1 MRRSAWPVVGLALT
15 AMTVSAWGE
24 TVLLAPTTTIVVL
37 VRHAEKAAGPGDDP
51 PLTPDGRRR
60 AETLAAIVKDAR
72 PTAIITTQLHR
83 AVETAQPSAAASG
96 VTPETVSIDPAKIPQ
111 SVATVAAA
119 VRKHAGETVLVVGHN
134 NTVPAIISA
143 LGGPQLPIIC
153 DTVYDKM
160 FVLVLGK
167 DVRLIQTRYGAPA
180 PTTAGC
186 D

>member
-15 AMTVSAWGE
+15 AMTLSAWGE
-24 TVLLAPTTTIVVL
+24 TVLLAPATTIVVL

-51 PLTPDGRRR
+51 RLTPDGRRR

-119 VRKHAGETVLVVGHN
+119 VRKHAGETVTTTPFRRSSPRSVGRN
-134 NTVPAIISA
+134 CRLSA
-143 LGGPQLPIIC
+143 
-153 DTVYDKM
+153 
-160 FVLVLGK
+160 
-167 DVRLIQTRYGAPA
+167 TRY
-180 PTTAGC
+180 TTRC
-186 D
+186 SCWCSVRTFV

>member
-51 PLTPDGRRR
+51 RLTPDGRRR

-96 VTPETVSIDPAKIPQ
+96 VTPETVSIDPGQ
-111 SVATVAAA
+111 
-119 VRKHAGETVLVVGHN
+119 RFRRVLPPSPPPCANMRARRSQQHRSGDHLR
-134 NTVPAIISA
+134 A
-143 LGGPQLPIIC
+143 
-153 DTVYDKM
+153 
-160 FVLVLGK
+160 
-167 DVRLIQTRYGAPA
+167 R
-180 PTTAGC
+180 
-186 D
+186 